1 MRGLVNLL
9 IVILV
14 TYTLNSVPVNTSL
27 LSFELLKPWDK
38 ISSEEQVPEDTEVT
52 SYPIINFLPLEQIEY
67 NNPTLIE
74 IEMHSDKALTE
85 EQLAQFKNN
94 TTLTVFNSI
103 EPMDY
108 PLTDFLS
115 ADGELSGVD
124 ETMISDTEWH
134 YKFAL
139 NVSSDQTRFFMGTYQ
154 VSVSVNDSSFGM
166 IDEINFALSYYPDF
180 DYNTAIATVNSDQIY
195 TQVYYLNETKSFL
208 VPVTRKL
215 DSSSKFIRNTISTLS
230 YEPPTNS
237 RIFAQDINFPRMPRV
252 YLSNGVLSCYLNSSE
267 TDAFTSASPESKLIS
282 EAIVK
287 TLTDI
292 GYVDNLTFYI
302 NDRQTGTF
310 INGLPLKTIY
320 NEDYTPYAYVNY
332 YDNAGKGY
340 LVPQP
345 IADGQE
351 TAKDL
356 LNILK
361 TTHESVGNYGV
372 LAATVPNTVELI
384 SDTTNNGTISL
395 VFSDNLYTAYSDAPA
410 IQQMMMDSI
419 IQTITSLPSVDR
431 VIITTETHSTGSIGT
446 VALGQPLTANRF
458 LNPTNQ

>member
-38 ISSEEQVPEDTEVT
+38 ISSEEQATEEPEVT
-52 SYPIINFLPLEQIEY
+52 SYPIINFIPMEQAEY
-67 NNPTLIE
+67 NNPTIIE
-74 IEMHSDKALTE
+74 IEIQSDRVLTD
-85 EQLAQFKNN
+85 EQLTQLKSS
-94 TTLTVFNSI
+94 TTITVFDSI
-103 EPMDY
+103 EPTDF

-115 ADGELSGVD
+115 ADKELAD
-124 ETMISDTEWH
+124 AEETMVSNTEWR
-134 YKFAL
+134 YKFTL
-139 NVSSDQTRFFMGTYQ
+139 NVSSEQTRFFMGTYQ
-154 VSVSVNDSSFGM
+154 FSIKIDDPSFDTV
-166 IDEINFALSYYPDF
+166 DEVDFVLSYYPDF
-180 DYNTAIATVNSDQIY
+180 DYNAAIATVNSDQIY

-208 VPVTRKL
+208 IPVTRKL

-230 YEPPTNS
+230 YEPPANN
-237 RIFAQDINFPRMPRV
+237 RIFAQDIKFPRMPRV

-267 TDAFTSASPESKLIS
+267 TDTFTSASPESKLIS

-320 NEDYTPYAYVNY
+320 NEDYTTYAYVNY
-332 YDNAGKGY
+332 YDNNGNAY

-345 IADGQE
+345 IADGQD
-351 TAKDL
+351 TVRDL

-361 TTHESVGNYGV
+361 TTHEPVGTYGILV
-372 LAATVPNTVELI
+372 ATVPNTVELI
-384 SDTTNNGTISL
+384 SDTNNNGTVTL
-395 VFSDNLYTAYSDAPA
+395 KFSDNLYTAYSDAPA

-419 IQTITSLPSVDR
+419 IQTITSLPSVDT

-446 VALGQPLTANRF
+446 VTLGQPITANRF